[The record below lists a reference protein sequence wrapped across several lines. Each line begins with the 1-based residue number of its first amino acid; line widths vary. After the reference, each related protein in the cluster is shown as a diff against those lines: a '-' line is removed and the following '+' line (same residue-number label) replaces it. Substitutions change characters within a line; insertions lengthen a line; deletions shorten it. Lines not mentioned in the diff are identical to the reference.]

1 MKKLIILLIFIP
13 LFSLSQTLYK
23 TEKRTDID
31 YKDNVFYLDKK
42 DLLDIYIP
50 KGKKNYPVVIYFHGG
65 ALIAG
70 SKEMGKDV
78 GEKLAKNGIGFV
90 SANYRLS
97 PTVKYPDHINDA
109 QAATEWVFNNIES
122 LGGDLKNVYV
132 SGHSAGAY
140 IAAIL
145 ALNKEL
151 RIHKMKKIK
160 GAILISPFLYVEE
173 TAPVRIKR
181 DTIYKSIWGT
191 NQKDW
196 EKASVSPYVEGINE
210 NFISIM
216 AENDEVWRK
225 EQNKRFI
232 NKLNEKQIADYIEIP
247 NRNHVSLISKIL
259 EKDDRLTTAIIEFI
273 QRNLID

>member
-13 LFSLSQTLYK
+13 LFSLSQTLYQ

-31 YKDNVFYLDKK
+31 YNDNVFYLDKK

-50 KGKKNYPVVIYFHGG
+50 KGKKNYPVVVYFHGG

-97 PTVKYPDHINDA
+97 PTVKYPSHINDA

-140 IAAIL
+140 LAAIL

-196 EKASVSPYVEGINE
+196 EKASVSPYVEGNNE

-216 AENDEVWRK
+216 AENDEAWRK
-225 EQNKRFI
+225 DQNKRFI
-232 NKLNEKQIADYIEIP
+232 TKLNEKQIASYVEIP

-259 EKDDRLTTAIIEFI
+259 EKDDQLTTTIIEFI

>member
-140 IAAIL
+140 LAAIL

-151 RIHKMKKIK
+151 RIHKTKKIK

-273 QRNLID
+273 QRNLIE

>member
-1 MKKLIILLIFIP
+1 LKKLIILLIFIP
-13 LFSLSQTLYK
+13 LFSLSQTLYQ

-42 DLLDIYIP
+42 DFLDIYIP
-50 KGKKNYPVVIYFHGG
+50 KGKKNYPVVVYFHGG

-97 PTVKYPDHINDA
+97 PTVKYPSHINDA

-140 IAAIL
+140 LAAIL

-196 EKASVSPYVEGINE
+196 EKASVSPYVEGNNE

-216 AENDEVWRK
+216 AENDEAWRK
-225 EQNKRFI
+225 DQNKRFI
-232 NKLNEKQIADYIEIP
+232 TKLNEKQIAGYVEIP

-259 EKDDRLTTAIIEFI
+259 EKDDQLTTTIIEFI

>member
-97 PTVKYPDHINDA
+97 PTVKYPGHINDA